1 MSMEINQVLAQMRA
15 MQLAA
20 QDRVPGPGV
29 GGLESLGGAD
39 GLDSVTKTEF
49 SDLMKASL
57 DKVNEAQSTAK
68 SLATAFESGDT
79 SVELPEVMVALQK
92 ANVSFQAITQVRNK
106 LLNAYQ
112 EVMNM
117 QV

>member
-1 MSMEINQVLAQMRA
+1 MSSVEINQVLAQMRA
-15 MQLAA
+15 MSTAA
-20 QDRVPGPGV
+20 AGSPEGATPAADKADFGALMKESLDRVS
-29 GGLESLGGAD
+29 ESQSQA
-39 GLDSVTKTEF
+39 
-49 SDLMKASL
+49 KA
-57 DKVNEAQSTAK
+57 
-68 SLATAFESGDT
+68 LATAFESGDA

>member
-1 MSMEINQVLAQMRA
+1 MSNMDINLVLAQMRA
-15 MQLAA
+15 MSSAA
-20 QDRVPGPGV
+20 QNSGAEAGV
-29 GGLESLGGAD
+29 DEVAKLDFGA
-39 GLDSVTKTEF
+39 V
-49 SDLMKASL
+49 MKDSL
-57 DKVNEAQSTAK
+57 DQVNETQAQAK
-68 SLATAFESGDT
+68 ELATAFESGDT

-92 ANVSFQAITQVRNK
+92 ANISFQAITQVRNK

>member
-1 MSMEINQVLAQMRA
+1 MSDMNINLVLAQMRA
-15 MQLAA
+15 MSAA
-20 QDRVPGPGV
+20 AKNPGAEGPVAGSSEV
-29 GGLESLGGAD
+29 DFSTVMKNSLQQV
-39 GLDSVTKTEF
+39 S
-49 SDLMKASL
+49 
-57 DKVNEAQSTAK
+57 EAQMEAK
-68 SLATAFESGDT
+68 DMATAFESGDT

-92 ANVSFQAITQVRNK
+92 ASISFQAITQVRNK

>member
-1 MSMEINQVLAQMRA
+1 MSDMNINQVLGQMRA
-15 MQLAA
+15 MAA
-20 QDRVPGPGV
+20 AAASNTAGV
-29 GGLESLGGAD
+29 D
-39 GLDSVTKTEF
+39 GI
-49 SDLMKASL
+49 
-57 DKVNEAQSTAK
+57 AQSGGVAETGKLDFGTMIRDTMNEVSETQMQAK
-68 SLATAFESGDT
+68 ELATAFESGDR

-92 ANVSFQAITQVRNK
+92 ANISFQAVTEVRNK

>member
-1 MSMEINQVLAQMRA
+1 MSGMEINQVLAQMKA
-15 MQLAA
+15 MSAA
-20 QDRVPGPGV
+20 ASGTSSADSVPGAGGV
-29 GGLESLGGAD
+29 D
-39 GLDSVTKTEF
+39 F
-49 SDLMKASL
+49 SQMMKASIEH
-57 DKVNEAQSTAK
+57 VNDAQSQAK
-68 SLATAFESGDT
+68 ELSTAFESGDT

-92 ANVSFQAITQVRNK
+92 ANISFQAITQVRNK

>member
-1 MSMEINQVLAQMRA
+1 MSSVEINQVLAQMKA
-15 MQLAA
+15 MSAA
-20 QDRVPGPGV
+20 AASRPA
-29 GGLESLGGAD
+29 EGAAPTPAVD
-39 GLDSVTKTEF
+39 FGELLKT
-49 SDLMKASL
+49 SL
-57 DKVNEAQSTAK
+57 DQVNDAQAQAK
-68 SLATAFESGDT
+68 ALSTAFESGDT

>member
-1 MSMEINQVLAQMRA
+1 MSIEMNQVLAQMRA
-15 MQLAA
+15 MSIAA
-20 QDRVPGPGV
+20 SDGVKPQEVAGPGK
-29 GGLESLGGAD
+29 AD
-39 GLDSVTKTEF
+39 F
-49 SDLMKASL
+49 SQLIQASI
-57 DKVNEAQSTAK
+57 DHVNEAQTTAK

-79 SVELPEVMVALQK
+79 SVELTEVMVALQK
-92 ANVSFQAITQVRNK
+92 SNVSFQAITQVRNK

>member
-1 MSMEINQVLAQMRA
+1 MSSMDINLVLAQMRA
-15 MQLAA
+15 MSSAA
-20 QDRVPGPGV
+20 KNPASDGAVADATKV
-29 GGLESLGGAD
+29 DFSTVMKNSLEQVSE
-39 GLDSVTKTEF
+39 SQ
-49 SDLMKASL
+49 M
-57 DKVNEAQSTAK
+57 QAK
-68 SLATAFESGDT
+68 EMATAFESGDT
-79 SVELPEVMVALQK
+79 SVDLPEVMVALQK